1 MVGHKALRDLAGRAH
16 DRLRPGDFTA
26 QFDRRHGGSSH
37 SRGSPIVDASEM
49 DVTMKA
55 TTNNTIRI
63 ISILLPAAPRLNT

>member
-1 MVGHKALRDLAGRAH
+1 MVGHKGHAH
-16 DRLRPGDFTA
+16 DRLRPGLTA